1 MNSIIDVLGEYKSFL
16 DGVFKELNALKVD
29 VSNFEIDH
37 ICYRVKNKNRYNEL
51 KSQLSS
57 ISKLLSEQLINGR
70 YICIFELEEPL
81 LYKNYSISCIEL
93 PQPKEEQT
101 YKEGFEHIEFVI
113 PTGLEEFRHKY
124 SYLHL
129 NTKNSNDSRNP
140 DISLKMNSNTSVKF
154 HLEHIKTLV
163 LEDKKELNKK

>member
-1 MNSIIDVLGEYKSFL
+1 MNSIIDVLGEYESFL
-16 DGVFKELNALKVD
+16 DNVFEELNALKVD

-37 ICYRVKNKNRYNEL
+37 ICYRVETKNRYNEL
-51 KSQLSS
+51 KFQLNN

-93 PQPKEEQT
+93 PQSKEEQT

-113 PTGLEEFRHKY
+113 PTSLEEFKNTYKH
-124 SYLHL
+124 LHL
-129 NTKNSNDSRNP
+129 NTKNVNSTRNP
-140 DISLKMNSNTSVKF
+140 DITLQLDSNISVKF
-154 HLEHIKTLV
+154 HLKHIKTIV
-163 LEDKKELNKK
+163 FEDKKKLNKK